1 MYKKQMT
8 IQRILCLAAIIASVV
23 VFLYALGIMTDLY
36 DSLYVANNFGV
47 KGAEVYFNMQGF
59 NQQLLI
65 GSIGMILLGAF
76 LFITNTHIRRR
87 YYVGN
92 FVATCLYAVASAVLA
107 VYSHAQILIYKA
119 QFFEVDFASL
129 QMYSTLFP
137 TDVKYTESTFWFD
150 AHYAVFGL
158 LLLVSILLVVNACW
172 KVSLM
177 KQEAKL
183 VEAGRGIAA

>member
-36 DSLYVANNFGV
+36 DGLYVANNFGV
-47 KGAEVYFNMQGF
+47 KGTEVYFNMQGF
-59 NQQLLI
+59 NQMLLV
-65 GSIGMILLGAF
+65 GSIVMILLGAF
-76 LFITNTHIRRR
+76 LFVTNTHVRRR
-87 YYVGN
+87 YYIGN
-92 FVATCLYAVASAVLA
+92 FVASGLYAVASTVLT

-129 QMYSTLFP
+129 EMYSTLFP

-150 AHYAVFGL
+150 AHYAVFGVL
-158 LLLVSILLVVNACW
+158 MLIAALLVLNACW
-172 KVSLM
+172 KVRLM
-177 KQEAKL
+177 KAEAKL

>member
-36 DSLYVANNFGV
+36 DSLYMASNFGV
-47 KGAEVYFNMQGF
+47 KGSEVYYNMQGF
-59 NQQLLI
+59 NQKLLV
-65 GSIGMILLGAF
+65 GSIVMILLGAF
-76 LFITNTHIRRR
+76 LFVTNTHVRRR

-92 FVATCLYAVASAVLA
+92 FIATGLYAAGSVALA
-107 VYSHAQILIYKA
+107 AYSHAQIPIYKA

-129 QMYSTLFP
+129 QLYSTMFP
-137 TDVKYTESTFWFD
+137 TDIKYTESTWWLD

-158 LLLVSILLVVNACW
+158 LLLIAILLVANACW

-183 VEAGRGIAA
+183 VKAGRGIAA

>member
-36 DSLYVANNFGV
+36 DSLYNANNFGV
-47 KGAEVYFNMQGF
+47 EGTDVYYNMQGF
-59 NQQLLI
+59 NQQLLV
-65 GSIGMILLGAF
+65 GSIVMILLGAF

-87 YYVGN
+87 YYIGN
-92 FVATCLYAVASAVLA
+92 FVATGLYVVASFALA
-107 VYSHAQILIYKA
+107 IYSHLQILIYRA
-119 QFFEVDFASL
+119 QFFEVNFEQL
-129 QMYSTLFP
+129 QFYSSLFP
-137 TDVKYTESTFWFD
+137 NDVKYTESTVWLD
-150 AHYAVFGL
+150 AHYVVFGI
-158 LLLVSILLVVNACW
+158 LLLVAVLLVANACW

-183 VEAGRGIAA
+183 VETGRGIAA